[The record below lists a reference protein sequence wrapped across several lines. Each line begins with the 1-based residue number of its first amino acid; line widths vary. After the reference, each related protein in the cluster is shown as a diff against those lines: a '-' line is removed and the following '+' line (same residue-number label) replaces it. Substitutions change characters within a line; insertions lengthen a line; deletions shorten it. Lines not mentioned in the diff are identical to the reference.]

1 MMIGTGI
8 SLQELCLRQSEIIEE
23 QSVLLHRLV
32 EELAQHQSVEDE
44 EKALADLE
52 AKSDGFK

>member
-32 EELAQHQSVEDE
+32 EELAQHRSLENE

-52 AKSDGFK
+52 AKSDVFK

>member
-8 SLQELCLRQSEIIEE
+8 SLQDLCLRQSEIIED

-32 EELAQHQSVEDE
+32 EELAQYRSVEAE
-44 EKALADLE
+44 EKAIADLE
-52 AKSDGFK
+52 AKSEGFT